1 MKTLVRQEIN
11 NGAAARKGWKIVGWQ
26 GLTVSAP
33 PTWNLVGYGGDAKAG
48 NLRLDNGELQAQG
61 VLGMDLRWIPVK
73 GRVTDADLEKRLR
86 QYLDSIEK
94 SARRQKISAVVQV
107 KEISDARHPERL
119 GLRGFTWKA
128 DKRAV
133 GRIWHCADCGRV
145 VIAQVLGGT
154 RGDFAA
160 TAADVLQTLECH
172 AEDAGWRTW
181 SLYDLH
187 TEVPSDYIL
196 SGKPQ
201 LMNIYVQL
209 PFSRANTLDTITVE
223 QWGVANVQLRN
234 AYLDQWFREKNRAQ
248 EGMLSYASRESEA
261 SGHPALALTG
271 MKTGLAYW
279 TSQGLPQI
287 TRLQKPATYFEARV
301 WECPETNKIFLVQS
315 VSRRPQPEVVD
326 AIVARTRCHEE

>member
-1 MKTLVRQEIN
+1 MTVR
-11 NGAAARKGWKIVGWQ
+11 AGWKTVGWQ
-26 GLTVSAP
+26 GLMLHTP
-33 PTWNLVGYGGDAKAG
+33 PAWNLVGYGGDTKAG

-73 GRVTDADLEKRLR
+73 GKVTDADLEKRLR

-94 SARRQKISAVVQV
+94 SAKRQKISAVVQI
-107 KEISDARHPERL
+107 KPMTDNAHPERL

-133 GRIWHCADCGRV
+133 GRIWHCTECQRV
-145 VIAQVLGGT
+145 MIAQVLGGS

-160 TAADVLQTLECH
+160 TAADVLSTLECH
-172 AEDAGWRTW
+172 PEETDWRTW
-181 SLYDLH
+181 SLYDLE
-187 TEVPSDYIL
+187 TQVPSDYTL

-248 EGMLSYASRESEA
+248 EGMLNYTGRESEA
-261 SGHPALALTG
+261 SDHPALALTG
-271 MKTGLAYW
+271 RKTGLSYW
-279 TSQGLPQI
+279 MGQAIPQI

-315 VSRRPQPEVVD
+315 VSRRPQPEIVD
-326 AIVARTRCHEE
+326 EIVARTRCHE